1 MRFEKFGIGQKFK
14 TNGMDEIEIVD
25 KVEDNINRRVVRFN
39 NGYLLEVDISAIRK
53 GNVKNPFIKT
63 TCGVGY
69 FGIHKNAIK
78 SKEFHTA
85 LNEINQ
91 KVMSK
96 WFYETNEDESDVT
109 IVIEADY
116 YDYERTTFGKFID
129 QLNSEDSFGMQLLK
143 KFIEK
148 DNR

>member
-1 MRFEKFGIGQKFK
+1 MGESEINENIKKHLEFLGYTLDSLNAETGYTYIAKSDSHGNLLVRIFK
-14 TNGMDEIEIVD
+14 NCTI
-25 KVEDNINRRVVRFN
+25 
-39 NGYLLEVDISAIRK
+39 LSIR
-53 GNVKNPFIKT
+53 
-63 TCGVGY
+63 Y

>member
-1 MRFEKFGIGQKFK
+1 
-14 TNGMDEIEIVD
+14 
-25 KVEDNINRRVVRFN
+25 
-39 NGYLLEVDISAIRK
+39 
-53 GNVKNPFIKT
+53 
-63 TCGVGY
+63 
-69 FGIHKNAIK
+69 
-78 SKEFHTA
+78 
-85 LNEINQ
+85 
-91 KVMSK
+91 MSK